1 MQFPQATTMKFSQ
14 RERVLCGL
22 LALLALAAWALPQ
35 TPQDESFHQFV
46 DARAWLGIPNAQN
59 VLSNLP
65 IALAGLTGL
74 GLLALRRLKT
84 GGAAFTANLAL
95 FFTGLI
101 VTAACSAWYHAAPTA
116 GNLVLDRMGLVLAY
130 AGTVGLLAADKV
142 SARAGWA
149 MAALALAAG
158 PASVLWWQATGNV
171 APYAVVQFGGMLLLL
186 LAVLFWREA
195 GGPNWGWMLALYALA
210 KLCEM
215 YDYEIY
221 AWTAHVVSGHTLK
234 HLVAAGTALAVM
246 GPLTQRQKVAPR
258 SRRRWRA
265 AV

>member
-1 MQFPQATTMKFSQ
+1 MKFSQ
-14 RERVLCGL
+14 RERVLAGL
-22 LALLALAAWALPQ
+22 VALLALAACALPY

-46 DARAWLGIPNAQN
+46 DGRAWLGIPNAQN

-65 IALAGLTGL
+65 IALAGAAGL
-74 GLLALRRLKT
+74 GLLALRRLKVT
-84 GGAAFTANLAL
+84 SKAFAANLAL
-95 FFTGLI
+95 FFAGLI
-101 VTAACSAWYHAAPTA
+101 VTAACSAWYHAAPTT

-130 AGTVGLLAADKV
+130 AGTIGLLAADKV

-149 MAALALAAG
+149 TAALALAAG
-158 PASVLWWQATGNV
+158 PASVLWWQASGDV

-186 LAVLFWREA
+186 LSAIFWRE
-195 GGPNWGWMLALYALA
+195 GDGPRWGWLLALYAVA
-210 KLCEM
+210 KLCEV

-221 AWTAHVVSGHTLK
+221 AWSGRVVAGHALK
-234 HLVAAGTALAVM
+234 HLLAAGTALAVM
-246 GPLTQRQKVAPR
+246 GPLIRGPKTAIK

>member
-1 MQFPQATTMKFSQ
+1 MKFSQ
-14 RERVLCGL
+14 RERMLASLV
-22 LALLALAAWALPQ
+22 ALLALTAWALPH

-46 DARAWLGIPNAQN
+46 DGRAWLGIPNAQN

-65 IALAGLTGL
+65 IALAGMAGL
-74 GLLALRRLKT
+74 GLLVLRRLKT
-84 GGAAFTANLAL
+84 TGTAFTANLML
-95 FFTGLI
+95 FFAGLI
-101 VTAACSAWYHAAPTA
+101 VTAACSAWYHAAPTG

-130 AGTVGLLAADKV
+130 AGTLGLLAADKV
-142 SARAGWA
+142 SARAGWCLG
-149 MAALALAAG
+149 ALALAAG

-186 LAVLFWREA
+186 LAALFWRE
-195 GGPNWGWMLALYALA
+195 GSGPNWGWLLALYAAA

-221 AWTAHVVSGHTLK
+221 AWSGHVVAGHALK
-234 HLVAAGTALAVM
+234 HLLAAGAGLAVIA
-246 GPLTQRQKVAPR
+246 PLMRWSQTAIK